1 MGKIQIPSKSNN
13 ENIDQE
19 NHRIH
24 QLQEER
30 QNLIEAIF
38 YQDSIDKLLQ
48 KWQDIIK
55 KIAFDAISK
64 KKKKF
69 NGYLIGIFTL
79 KLILITINAQG
90 FDTKILLQQLI

>member
-64 KKKKF
+64 KKK
-69 NGYLIGIFTL
+69 NSMVI
-79 KLILITINAQG
+79 
-90 FDTKILLQQLI
+90 